1 MDSRDLDW
9 VAKERELMLQASEV
23 PKEVRY
29 KLCDMG
35 YYNDAMKG
43 YLITGMRKMGFS
55 ESEIR
60 KAILGMRAALDEKTA
75 IEAERVYMEEW

>member
-1 MDSRDLDW
+1 MSED
-9 VAKERELMLQASEV
+9 KLMSAALLIT
-23 PKEVRY
+23 KEVRY

-43 YLITGMRKMGFS
+43 YLIAGMRRMGFT

-60 KAILGMRAALDEKTA
+60 RAVLGMRSAHDELTA
-75 IEAERVYMEEW
+75 EEAERVYTEG

>member
-1 MDSRDLDW
+1 MDS
-9 VAKERELMLQASEV
+9 KERLLMAEAIAV

-43 YLITGMRKMGFS
+43 YVMVAMREAGFD
-55 ESEIR
+55 ER
-60 KAILGMRAALDEKTA
+60 DVMKVVRHMRTALDEKTA
-75 IEAERVYMEEW
+75 EEAEEVYRE

>member
-1 MDSRDLDW
+1 MD
-9 VAKERELMLQASEV
+9 ELMSAAVSI

-43 YLITGMRKMGFS
+43 YLIAGMRSAGFT
-55 ESEIR
+55 EAEISR
-60 KAILGMRAALDEKTA
+60 AVLGMRRAHDELTA
-75 IEAERVYMEEW
+75 EEAEKVYME

>member
-1 MDSRDLDW
+1 MD
-9 VAKERELMLQASEV
+9 ELMSAALSI

-43 YLITGMRKMGFS
+43 YLIAGMRSAGFTD
-55 ESEIR
+55 SEIGR
-60 KAILGMRAALDEKTA
+60 AVLGMRSAHDELTA
-75 IEAERVYMEEW
+75 EEAERVYTEERNG

>member
-1 MDSRDLDW
+1 MADREW
-9 VAKERELMLQASEV
+9 VARERELMAAAVAV
-23 PKEVRY
+23 PEEVRY

-43 YLITGMRKMGFS
+43 YMIAGMRVMGFS

-60 KAILGMRAALDEKTA
+60 RAVLGMRKAMGEKTA
-75 IEAERVYMEEW
+75 VEAEKVYRGE

>member
-1 MDSRDLDW
+1 MN
-9 VAKERELMLQASEV
+9 EHELMSAAVSV
-23 PKEVRY
+23 PEEIRY

-43 YLITGMRKMGFS
+43 YLIAGMRRMGFS

-60 KAILGMRAALDEKTA
+60 RAVLGMRSAHDELTA
-75 IEAERVYMEEW
+75 EEAERVYTEG

>member
-1 MDSRDLDW
+1 MADREW
-9 VAKERELMLQASEV
+9 VAKERELMAAAVAV

-43 YLITGMRKMGFS
+43 YMIEGMRIMGFS

-60 KAILGMRAALDEKTA
+60 RAVLGMRKAMEEKTA
-75 IEAERVYMEEW
+75 EEAEEVYRGE

>member
-1 MDSRDLDW
+1 MADR
-9 VAKERELMLQASEV
+9 ERELMAAAVAV
-23 PKEVRY
+23 PEEVRY

-43 YLITGMRKMGFS
+43 YMIEGMRIMGFS

-60 KAILGMRAALDEKTA
+60 RAVLGMRKAMDEKSA
-75 IEAERVYMEEW
+75 EEAEEVYRGE

>member
-1 MDSRDLDW
+1 MN
-9 VAKERELMLQASEV
+9 VEELMLLAIAI

-43 YLITGMRKMGFS
+43 YLIAGMRSAGFS

-60 KAILGMRAALDEKTA
+60 YAVCGRHTTN
-75 IEAERVYMEEW
+75 

>member
-1 MDSRDLDW
+1 ME
-9 VAKERELMLQASEV
+9 ERELMAAAVAV

-43 YLITGMRKMGFS
+43 YMIAGMRTMGFS

-60 KAILGMRAALDEKTA
+60 RAVLGMRNAQDEKTA
-75 IEAERVYMEEW
+75 EEAEKVYRDE

>member
-1 MDSRDLDW
+1 MEEW
-9 VAKERELMLQASEV
+9 VKRERELMSEAASV
-23 PKEVRY
+23 PKDVRT

-43 YLITGMRKMGFS
+43 YLIAGMRNAGFS

-60 KAILGMRAALDEKTA
+60 KAVLGMRAAHDELTA
-75 IEAERVYMEEW
+75 EEAERVYTEE

>member
-1 MDSRDLDW
+1 MDNRDRRL
-9 VAKERELMLQASEV
+9 LMAEAIAV

-43 YLITGMRKMGFS
+43 YVMIAMREAGFDERDVMKVVRGMRT
-55 ESEIR
+55 
-60 KAILGMRAALDEKTA
+60 ALDEKTA
-75 IEAERVYMEEW
+75 EEAEEVYRE

>member
-1 MDSRDLDW
+1 MDRH
-9 VAKERELMLQASEV
+9 ELMSAAASI

-43 YLITGMRKMGFS
+43 YLIAGMRSAGFTD
-55 ESEIR
+55 SEISR
-60 KAILGMRAALDEKTA
+60 AVRGMRSAHDELTA
-75 IEAERVYMEEW
+75 EEAERVYTDG

>member
-1 MDSRDLDW
+1 MDKREII
-9 VAKERELMLQASEV
+9 ARERELMSAAALI

-43 YLITGMRKMGFS
+43 YLIAGMRRMGFT

-60 KAILGMRAALDEKTA
+60 RAVLGMRSAHDELTA
-75 IEAERVYMEEW
+75 EEAERVYTED

>member
-1 MDSRDLDW
+1 MADGEW
-9 VAKERELMLQASEV
+9 VARERELMAAAVSV

-35 YYNDAMKG
+35 YYNDVTKG
-43 YLITGMRKMGFS
+43 YMMAGMRKMGFT

-60 KAILGMRAALDEKTA
+60 RAILGMRAAMDEMTA
-75 IEAERVYMEEW
+75 EEAERVYWNE

>member
-1 MDSRDLDW
+1 MADR
-9 VAKERELMLQASEV
+9 ERELMAAATAV

-29 KLCDMG
+29 MLCDMG

-43 YLITGMRKMGFS
+43 YMIAGMRVMGFS

-60 KAILGMRAALDEKTA
+60 RAVLGMRRAMDEKTA
-75 IEAERVYMEEW
+75 EEAERVYTEE

>member
-1 MDSRDLDW
+1 MD
-9 VAKERELMLQASEV
+9 ELMLAAVSIPE
-23 PKEVRY
+23 EIRY

-43 YLITGMRKMGFS
+43 YLIAGMRRMGFT

-60 KAILGMRAALDEKTA
+60 RAVLGMRSAHDELTA
-75 IEAERVYMEEW
+75 EEAEKIYMEK

>member
-1 MDSRDLDW
+1 MADR
-9 VAKERELMLQASEV
+9 ERELMAAATAV

-43 YLITGMRKMGFS
+43 YMIAGMRIMGFS

-60 KAILGMRAALDEKTA
+60 RAVLGMRKAMDEKTA
-75 IEAERVYMEEW
+75 EEAERVYTEE

>member
-1 MDSRDLDW
+1 MDKPEW
-9 VAKERELMLQASEV
+9 VKRELALLSEAARV
-23 PKEVRY
+23 PKDVRT

-43 YLITGMRKMGFS
+43 YLIAGMRRMGFS

-60 KAILGMRAALDEKTA
+60 KAVLGMRSAHDELTA
-75 IEAERVYMEEW
+75 EEAERVYREDR

>member
-1 MDSRDLDW
+1 MDSKNLEE
-9 VAKERELMLQASEV
+9 ERALMAEAIAV

-43 YLITGMRKMGFS
+43 YLIEGMRIAGFSETDIRKAVLGMRKAM
-55 ESEIR
+55 
-60 KAILGMRAALDEKTA
+60 DEKTA
-75 IEAERVYMEEW
+75 EEAEEVYRE